1 MPLPKR
7 DHMDLLAE
15 NKFKI
20 ELEDGDKLKPNCYI
34 DETINSMRIMDAV
47 ERELDA
53 IIVKLLGKSLNFYT
67 MRDRL

>member
-1 MPLPKR
+1 M
-7 DHMDLLAE
+7 
-15 NKFKI
+15 
-20 ELEDGDKLKPNCYI
+20 LKPNCYT

-67 MRDRL
+67 MRDRLQLIWKLFGGMNIVDIAHGF